1 MEALYRLIMS
11 KAPLFLP
18 DATCIGSFSTY
29 SFAGVALPEYELQYW
44 LKRCKRNIGRLA
56 VNCTDGLCSISSF
69 FRCSLFCCI
78 FEFLCRFSPCLIKV
92 ALLSLKMEAVIN
104 SQLHAHIT
112 YVNLTLAHW
121 YVARWQ
127 GAD

>member
-44 LKRCKRNIGRLA
+44 LKRCKRNIRRLA

-92 ALLSLKMEAVIN
+92 ALLSLKMEAVIKL
-104 SQLHAHIT
+104 SVTRT
-112 YVNLTLAHW
+112 YYICKLNLGSLVCGT
-121 YVARWQ
+121 VARC
-127 GAD
+127 